1 MVDTVRPLAA
11 LQTLLADNVAGDISA
26 QDVRDVLLSLWVQT
40 IPIWQ
45 DIAHEKGQFVLREGR
60 IYEANDPIPAATG
73 FVTGTTGATWA
84 LVLDGSGLFPSVAAG
99 RLLTVDGTGAP
110 VQSSMAEITDRITSD
125 KQIEVPGGGGFILSN
140 WDVSA
145 QGAIIGFEELASQ
158 TMYLPVASRL
168 ETGGA
173 TRPFVEL
180 LGASGNT
187 TSPSNTSEEF
197 ASASDTHQ
205 FQIRTSERA
214 LVSSYTFERPAGAA
228 NAIECNLI
236 IRLNSHSDANPL
248 VDYERDH
255 PQSETFTLG
264 PGQTTIT
271 LPSPGFFPA
280 DTDLFVTLVSNFGDN
295 LRLLGQTIDVDPG
308 GPTNN
313 QPVPF
318 FTTARRV
325 SVSTDLAYLSETR
338 TLEQF
343 QDTVAAMFTGGTHNG
358 ITATYD
364 DVNGVVDLAVTGT
377 TPPLSTEGSVSA
389 FSIDVPST
397 VNVGTD
403 LNTARTVR
411 FTTTNTSDIASLELV
426 VTTGTNQTIT
436 VPASDGAHSQS
447 VTLAGISTAAAGT
460 VTFQIR
466 GTRTGGQ
473 AIMSNVQ
480 TVTIRAVSADE
491 QAYYGVRSTNDF
503 ATVNVASLTAV
514 DVQPPGSQYT
524 ISGSWP
530 ATEFVGILEP
540 TDRPITSI
548 VETAFNQETLSTWT
562 RTSNARTINGQTYD
576 LLVQQN
582 NSGVTGTFEFRVTH
596 G

>member
-1 MVDTVRPLAA
+1 MVDTVRPLST
-11 LQTLLADNVAGDISA
+11 LRTLLADNVAGDISA
-26 QDVRDVLLSLWVQT
+26 QDMRDVLLSLWVQT
-40 IPIWQ
+40 IPFWS
-45 DIAHEKGQFVLREGR
+45 DIDHEKGQLVLREGR
-60 IYEANDPIPAATG
+60 IYEANDPIPSGTG
-73 FVTGTTGATWA
+73 FVVGTTGATWA
-84 LVLDGSGLFPSVAAG
+84 LVLDGSGLFPSVGSG
-99 RLLTVDGTGAP
+99 RLLSVDGTGAP
-110 VQSSMAEITDRITSD
+110 IASSLTELSDRVSSD

-145 QGAIIGFEELASQ
+145 QGAIIGFQELASQ

-168 ETGGA
+168 ETAGA

-180 LGASGNT
+180 LGVSGNT
-187 TSPSNTSEEF
+187 TSPANTSEEF
-197 ASASDTHQ
+197 ASATDTHQ
-205 FQIRTSERA
+205 FQYRTSERA
-214 LVSSYTFERPAGAA
+214 LVSSYTVERPAGAA
-228 NAIECNLI
+228 NAIECNFV
-236 IRLNSHSDANPL
+236 IRLNSHTDPNPL

-264 PGQTTIT
+264 AGQTTIT

-280 DTDLFVTLVSNFGDN
+280 DTDLFVTIQSAFGDN

-308 GPTNN
+308 PGTNN
-313 QPVPF
+313 QQVPF

-325 SVSTDLAYLSETR
+325 SVSTPLAYESETR

-343 QDTVAAMFTGGTHNG
+343 QDAVAAMFTGGTHNG
-358 ITATYD
+358 ITVTYD
-364 DVNGVVDLAVTGT
+364 DTDGFIDLNVTGT
-377 TPPLSTEGSVSA
+377 TPPLTPEGSVSA
-389 FSIDVPST
+389 LSIDIAAT

-403 LNTARTVR
+403 LNTARTVQ
-411 FTTTNTSDIASLELV
+411 FTTTNTSDIATLELV
-426 VTTGTNQTIT
+426 VTPGDNQTIT
-436 VPASDGAHSQS
+436 VPASDGAHSQA
-447 VTLAGISTAAAGT
+447 VTLSGISTASAGT
-460 VTFQIR
+460 ITFQIR

-480 TVTIRAVSADE
+480 TVTIRAVGADE
-491 QAYYGVRSTNDF
+491 QAYYGVRPTNDF
-503 ATVNVASLTAV
+503 VTVNVASLTAV

-530 ATEFVGILEP
+530 ATQFVGILEP

-562 RTSNARTINGQTYD
+562 RTSNARTISGQTYD

-582 NSGVTGTFEFRVTH
+582 NSGTTGTFEFRVTH